1 MTRCHPCVQGI
12 GQTLYEGVHYDGETG
27 QLLTGSRLDYAIP
40 RADVLPPIRS
50 HLQGTPSPTNPLGVK
65 GIGESGTIG
74 APPTIVHAVLDA
86 LVPFGVAH
94 LDMPVTPEKIWTAIQ
109 AVPRSRP

>member
-1 MTRCHPCVQGI
+1 M
-12 GQTLYEGVHYDGETG
+12 
-27 QLLTGSRLDYAIP
+27 
-40 RADVLPPIRS
+40 
-50 HLQGTPSPTNPLGVK
+50 K

-94 LDMPVTPEKIWTAIQ
+94 LDMPVTPEKIWAAIQ